1 MAFPLPVARLRW
13 LPLALAAL
21 VGVALLA
28 VPAEAPAAPKKPAQT
43 KKKTKTSKKK
53 PSPFP
58 TISKVTPARARV
70 GETLTI
76 RGRNYLVGK
85 NRTTV
90 VFKRDGKRAIFVKAQ
105 VSTKTMLKV
114 TVPKALEEQLGV
126 KNGVPLF
133 TRYRLRVGAK
143 RFGKRYTANKLIVG
157 PEAKPTVNVEECAKV
172 LAGADPGG
180 DLDNDLLTNAEER
193 AIALMNPCDPDTDR
207 DGMTDGWEFYSAK
220 DLNQRAI
227 PYPGKRPW
235 PNPLMPDAGS
245 DYDGDGLRAK
255 QEHDLWAQFGR
266 PYQTLANREDLLYS
280 DGTKTSNGPG
290 PSQLADL
297 PTLQANAAA
306 CGYTVVPPN
315 LGYMGIGYVNPSVP
329 VEDNEKDADHDG
341 LNNWAEANGWMQ
353 QAWWLAIFKDEKPY
367 PLRGFQDL
375 DPIDG
380 DVDGDGCLDGLD
392 DQDADDWPNWMEHGE
407 HYTTWFDGAT
417 QMGVFSAVGDFP
429 SWFGWANDVPTGPLP
444 FAAHP
449 FNPCLPETTSR
460 TCSTYNTKDYPPFSP
475 EYDDGCVV
483 SSTYRGRT
491 IGVWLWNHVKDEI
504 WRGICPP

>member
-1 MAFPLPVARLRW
+1 MPVARLRW
-13 LPLALAAL
+13 LLLALVAL
-21 VGVALLA
+21 VGVGLLA
-28 VPAEAPAAPKKPAQT
+28 APIEASAAPKKPAKAKA
-43 KKKTKTSKKK
+43 KKKKAK
-53 PSPFP
+53 PPFP
-58 TISKVTPARARV
+58 TISQVTPDRARV
-70 GETLTI
+70 GETLTL

-90 VFKRDGKRAIFVKAQ
+90 VFKRDGKRAIFVKAS

-114 TVPKALEEQLGV
+114 TVPKQLEGQLGV
-126 KNGVPLF
+126 KDGVPLF
-133 TRYRLRVGAK
+133 TKFRLRVGAK
-143 RFGKRYTANKLIVG
+143 RFGQRYTANKLTVG

-172 LAGADPGG
+172 LAGGDPGG

-193 AIALMNPCDPDTDR
+193 GMALMNPCDPDTDR
-207 DGMTDGWEFYSAK
+207 DGMTDGWEYFSAK

-235 PNPLMPDAGS
+235 PNALMPDASS

-297 PTLQANAAA
+297 SVLQANASN
-306 CGYTVVPPN
+306 CGFTIVPPN
-315 LGYMGIGYVNPSVP
+315 LGYMGLGYIDANVA
-329 VEDNEKDADHDG
+329 VEDNEKDADQDG

-353 QAWWLAIFKDEKPY
+353 QGWWRGVFQEEKPY
-367 PLRGFQDL
+367 PLREFQDL
-375 DPIDG
+375 NPIDG

-392 DQDADDWPNWMEHGE
+392 DQDADDWPNWTEHGE

-417 QMGVFSAVGDFP
+417 QMGVFNAIGDFP
-429 SWFGWANDVPTGPLP
+429 SWLGWANNVPTGPLP

-460 TCSTYNTKDYPPFSP
+460 TCSTYVTPEYPPFSP
-475 EYDDGCVV
+475 DYQDGACTTT
-483 SSTYRGRT
+483 STYRGRT
-491 IGVWLWNHVKDEI
+491 ITVWIWNHAKDEL
-504 WRGICPP
+504 WQGSCPP